1 MDKSEFGLF
10 LFNKFM
16 QEFFPLDKYLR
27 TPAVGHSSHSI
38 DFANDELRDSK
49 GVINLSSTSN
59 KETGQQFPGDFLSNG
74 SHQAEESGE
83 RDETIGYKL
92 CSDEF
97 SQQATEL
104 IDVDER
110 IEYKPILLLAE
121 QQKSTCLDKQ
131 IEEESVPIN
140 LFPDGDADAKLNQN
154 QFESFRGNAGIF
166 IYRPL
171 FVV

>member
-1 MDKSEFGLF
+1 MNLVCLLF
-10 LFNKFM
+10 VKFK

-27 TPAVGHSSHSI
+27 TPTVGHSSHSI

-49 GVINLSSTSN
+49 GVINLSNTSN
-59 KETGQQFPGDFLSNG
+59 KETEQQSGDFLSNG
-74 SHQAEESGE
+74 SQQSEKSAEL
-83 RDETIGYKL
+83 DKTVAYKL

-110 IEYKPILLLAE
+110 IEYKPILLLPE

-131 IEEESVPIN
+131 IEEEKVPSN

-154 QFESFRGNAGIF
+154 QFESFRGNTGIF

>member
-1 MDKSEFGLF
+1 MLNSSKNFSL
-10 LFNKFM
+10 
-16 QEFFPLDKYLR
+16 LDKYLR
-27 TPAVGHSSHSI
+27 TPTVGHSSHSL

-49 GVINLSSTSN
+49 GVINLSNTID
-59 KETGQQFPGDFLSNG
+59 KETEQQSPGDFLSNG

-83 RDETIGYKL
+83 HDETIGYKL
-92 CSDEF
+92 CSNEF

-131 IEEESVPIN
+131 IEVEKVPSN
-140 LFPDGDADAKLNQN
+140 LFPDSDADAKLNQN
-154 QFESFRGNAGIF
+154 RFEYYRGNAGIF